1 MISRFI
7 YFALNPFGI
16 PPTPVSEPFDAWG
29 YKRQRPSVS
38 KMPDYL
44 LYQTTEAPAPAESD
58 SFLEDLLGR
67 KAEIVAANL
76 DALAVALTVRVRLWA
91 EQLDGIEEDRE
102 CAERFLAQLDHQARY
117 HLRDHRDKTPFYRVL
132 FSLEEERRTR
142 AAECWRDLVLVLRDF
157 LLAREVHQQSQARAM
172 FLQDVGR

>member
-1 MISRFI
+1 MISQFI

-16 PPTPVSEPFDAWG
+16 APVPTSEPFDALG
-29 YKRQRPSVS
+29 FKPQRPSVS

-44 LYQTTEAPAPAESD
+44 LYQTTEPPAPTEDD

-76 DALAVALTVRVRLWA
+76 DALAVAMTVRVRLWA

-102 CAERFLAQLDHQARY
+102 TAERALAQLDQQARY
-117 HLRDHRDKTPFYRVL
+117 HLREQQDKTPFYRVL

-172 FLQDVGR
+172 LLQDVGR